1 MERKFLK
8 IYWIENLQNIFIH
21 WFLYEEFLK
30 YNNQWDCY
38 IIELNFKKS
47 KDWKYLEYQSI
58 CDINKVYF
66 YDEKD
71 FKNFETTEYSNLPI
85 LKELFEVNSS
95 IFEKINEEKLYEYK
109 SELLKKFENYFYNK
123 VKIDIR
129 LWLISS
135 ICYYFTLKKNSI
147 VNINWFFSILNIR
160 NIENDYEKIS
170 NYYKTLFTEK
180 NLLNFD
186 LNNYKKVHQFD
197 EIWLIFHIIY
207 LFLNWKNFEKRLF
220 DDKDE
225 NYLSILFK
233 IISEVNKKQQIKEE
247 NYEYYISNILNNLDL
262 DFYEKRYLSYIKSKK
277 IIDEN
282 SLIEYIL
289 IIILKWNFNLIL
301 NNPIPFQIKDE
312 LQEHIKL
319 ICYILK
325 WILEWYK
332 NLEKEIKIISY
343 KSKIPDFI
351 LNKTSKK
358 IEIKKEYIKYWSLI
372 FKNY

>member
-21 WFLYEEFLK
+21 WFLYEEFLN
-30 YNNQWDCY
+30 YNNQWDYY

-47 KDWKYLEYQSI
+47 KDWKNLEYQNI

-71 FKNFETTEYSNLPI
+71 FKNFETTTYSNLPI
-85 LKELFEVNSS
+85 LKELFEVNSLM
-95 IFEKINEEKLYEYK
+95 FEKINEEKIYEYK
-109 SELLKKFENYFYNK
+109 SELLKKFENHFYNK

-147 VNINWFFSILNIR
+147 VNMNWFFSILNIK

-186 LNNYKKVHQFD
+186 LNNYKRIHQFD
-197 EIWLIFHIIY
+197 EIWFIFHIVY

-225 NYLSILFK
+225 NYLSLLLK
-233 IISEVNKKQQIKEE
+233 IILDVNKKQQIKEE

-262 DFYEKRYLSYIKSKK
+262 DFYERRYLSYIKSKK

-312 LQEHIKL
+312 LQEHVKL

-351 LNKTSKK
+351 LNKSSKK
-358 IEIKKEYIKYWSLI
+358 IEIKKEDIKYWSLI